1 MYQIHAYESDGLT
14 QSAQSAAEAASSGGN
29 LQIYAKCKLSSDS
42 EPVWRHALIIDTN
55 LLSALS
61 LHNVGWLAHA
71 MFSITGTYDHFEHA
85 QLATKQTGA
94 KWNRVDNDF
103 KIGKQGAAF
112 RYVAE
117 LEGEPRIPQKH
128 H

>member
-1 MYQIHAYESDGLT
+1 
-14 QSAQSAAEAASSGGN
+14 
-29 LQIYAKCKLSSDS
+29 
-42 EPVWRHALIIDTN
+42 
-55 LLSALS
+55 
-61 LHNVGWLAHA
+61 

-94 KWNRVDNDF
+94 KWNRVGNDF